1 MVNATDIKE
10 AWGQLN
16 EDPVKE
22 AETTD
27 KVDEDTTSD
36 VEIIKE
42 DDSEDV
48 ALIKEEEKE
57 EEKKEEEGVEEKEEE
72 EKEEGV
78 IDIDE
83 TYKTDISDIDIS
95 EKTGGEFKNIDE
107 LLESYSSLKEKTQPI
122 DNVFEYLDNQS
133 FEKIGLSF
141 SELASY
147 RTLDF
152 DNMNEFDVLA
162 EYQQM
167 KDPDISEIEI
177 QSELK
182 QFEVL
187 SKTESEIAEMIEDG
201 DLTQNEYDLISAK
214 FNRTIRTARRELKE
228 FRDTL
233 ELDNIELPVSISQE
247 DKPKQF
253 TQEDIDNHAKTI
265 SEELKS
271 FKTLRLRLDSK
282 DSNSN
287 LDFKITDEERDSLTN
302 NVKHPTW
309 LVDRWSGEDGQIDK
323 TKAYKDAYVLM
334 NLNKMVKT
342 AYNEGVA
349 RGKKDN
355 VVEEDNI
362 SLKGKS
368 KATQTSKT
376 DPMVD
381 AIQKWES
388 KYGGR

>member
-1 MVNATDIKE
+1 MVNAADVKE

-16 EDPVKE
+16 ETSEKE
-22 AETTD
+22 VETTE
-27 KVDEDTTSD
+27 KVEETTTDD
-36 VEIIKE
+36 VEVVKE
-42 DDSEDV
+42 DDSEDAV
-48 ALIKEEEKE
+48 LIKEEEKE
-57 EEKKEEEGVEEKEEE
+57 IDEEVLEKENKEES
-72 EKEEGV
+72 EEGIV
-78 IDIDE
+78 DINE
-83 TYKTDISDIDIS
+83 TSETDISNIDIS
-95 EKTGGEFKNIDE
+95 EKTGGEFKSIDE

-122 DNVFEYLDNQS
+122 DNVFEYLDTQS
-133 FEKIGLSF
+133 LEKVGLSF

-147 RTLDF
+147 RALDF
-152 DNMNEFDVLA
+152 DSMNEFDVLT

-182 QFEVL
+182 QFEVI

-214 FNRTIRTARRELKE
+214 FNRTVRTARRELKE
-228 FRDTL
+228 YRDTL

-247 DKPKQF
+247 DKPQQL
-253 TQEDIDNHAKTI
+253 TQEDIDNNAKII

-282 DSNSN
+282 DSDSN
-287 LDFKITDEERDSLTN
+287 LDFKITDDERELMVNTTKQPS
-302 NVKHPTW
+302 W
-309 LVDRWSGEDGQIDK
+309 LLDRWTGKDGQIDK

-334 NLNKMVKT
+334 NFNKMIKS
-342 AYNEGVA
+342 AYNEGIA
-349 RGKKDN
+349 KGTKKN
-355 VVEEDNI
+355 VIEEDNI

-368 KATQTSKT
+368 KSTQTSKT

-381 AIQKWES
+381 VIQKWES